1 MQFADDFL
9 IGEKMITLL
18 NEQEIIERI
27 LSHIDNK
34 TTDLGEAVWREPV
47 ASYLSDERFES
58 EIALLRRMP
67 IPFCPSAILPE
78 NGSFIARKAAG
89 TPLIVVRGDD
99 GLVRAFINA
108 CRHRGMPVA
117 NDSGCARAFVCPY
130 HAWTYGLDGQ
140 LKNIPGRSGFPGVE
154 LQENGLVE
162 VSALEKGGLVYVNQS
177 GPIDLAMLENAPDF
191 FTHEQ
196 QVFDKSDYTDE
207 ANWKLIAETTMEGY
221 HIKSLHKHSFY
232 PYGLDNINV
241 VENFDSNS
249 RVTFPFRRID
259 KLRDVDPE
267 ERRLDGMVTSVY
279 QLFPNVVVSILSK
292 HSTVT
297 VFEPL
302 SPSRT
307 QMLIYRV
314 TNKTSDGSTT
324 DVAEAKRDAVF
335 VKAAGFDEDR
345 AAACS
350 IQGSLG
356 SKANQHL
363 TFGHFEK
370 AIVHF
375 HKNMAAHLSG
385 Q

>member
-1 MQFADDFL
+1 
-9 IGEKMITLL
+9 MITLL
-18 NEQEIIERI
+18 NEQKIIERI
-27 LSHIDNK
+27 LNHIDNK
-34 TTDLGEAVWREPV
+34 TTDLGETVWREPV

-58 EIALLRRMP
+58 EIALLRRVP
-67 IPFCPSAILPE
+67 IPFCPSAMLPE
-78 NGSFIARKAAG
+78 TGSYIARKAAG

-130 HAWTYGLDGQ
+130 HAWTYGLDGK
-140 LKNIPGRSGFPGVE
+140 LKHIPGHAGFPGVE

-177 GPIDLAMLENAPDF
+177 GPIDLAMLENSPDF

-196 QVFDKSDYTDE
+196 QVFDQSDYTDE

-221 HIKSLHKHSFY
+221 HIKSLHKRSFY

-241 VENFDSNS
+241 VENFGVNS

-314 TNKTSDGSTT
+314 TNKRSDGSTT

-350 IQGSLG
+350 IQETLG
-356 SKANQHL
+356 TKANQHL

-375 HKNMAAHLSG
+375 HKNMAAHLST

>member
-1 MQFADDFL
+1 
-9 IGEKMITLL
+9 
-18 NEQEIIERI
+18 
-27 LSHIDNK
+27 
-34 TTDLGEAVWREPV
+34 
-47 ASYLSDERFES
+47 
-58 EIALLRRMP
+58 
-67 IPFCPSAILPE
+67 
-78 NGSFIARKAAG
+78 
-89 TPLIVVRGDD
+89 
-99 GLVRAFINA
+99 
-108 CRHRGMPVA
+108 
-117 NDSGCARAFVCPY
+117 
-130 HAWTYGLDGQ
+130 
-140 LKNIPGRSGFPGVE
+140 
-154 LQENGLVE
+154 
-162 VSALEKGGLVYVNQS
+162 
-177 GPIDLAMLENAPDF
+177 
-191 FTHEQ
+191 
-196 QVFDKSDYTDE
+196 
-207 ANWKLIAETTMEGY
+207 LIAETTMEGY

-385 Q
+385 

>member
-385 Q
+385 

>member
-1 MQFADDFL
+1 
-9 IGEKMITLL
+9 MITLL
-18 NEQEIIERI
+18 NEQKIIERI
-27 LSHIDNK
+27 LNHIDNK
-34 TTDLGEAVWREPV
+34 TTDLGETVWREPV

-58 EIALLRRMP
+58 EIALLRRLP
-67 IPFCPSAILPE
+67 IPFCPSAMLPE
-78 NGSFIARKAAG
+78 TGSYIARKAAG

-140 LKNIPGRSGFPGVE
+140 LKNIPGHSGFPGVE

-177 GPIDLAMLENAPDF
+177 GPIDLAMLENSPDF

-196 QVFDKSDYTDE
+196 QVFDQSDYTDE

-221 HIKSLHKHSFY
+221 HIKSLHKRSFY

-241 VENFDSNS
+241 VENFGVNS

-279 QLFPNVVVSILSK
+279 QLFPNVVISILSK
-292 HSTVT
+292 HTTMT

-307 QMLIYRV
+307 HMLIYRV
-314 TNKTSDGSTT
+314 TNKTSDGSTIA
-324 DVAEAKRDAVF
+324 VEEAERDAVF

-345 AAACS
+345 EAACG
-350 IQGSLG
+350 IQGTLG
-356 SKANQHL
+356 TNANRHL

-375 HKNMAAHLSG
+375 HENLAEHLST
-385 Q
+385 

>member
-78 NGSFIARKAAG
+78 NGSFITRKAAG

-162 VSALEKGGLVYVNQS
+162 VGALEKGGLVYVNQS

-385 Q
+385 